1 MNDTYYFRKLQRMD
15 RSFTVYYAGDKMLMQ
30 GFDIRYKRLG
40 FSFVYYMYVRV
51 ILGSKE
57 KEVGRKE

>member
-1 MNDTYYFRKLQRMD
+1 MNDTYYFCKLRRMD
-15 RSFTVYYAGDKMLMQ
+15 WRFTVYYASDKMLMQ
-30 GFDIRYKRLG
+30 GFDLGVKRLG

-57 KEVGRKE
+57 KEVGSKE

>member
-1 MNDTYYFRKLQRMD
+1 MD
-15 RSFTVYYAGDKMLMQ
+15 CIFTVYYASDKMLMQ

-57 KEVGRKE
+57 KEVGRME